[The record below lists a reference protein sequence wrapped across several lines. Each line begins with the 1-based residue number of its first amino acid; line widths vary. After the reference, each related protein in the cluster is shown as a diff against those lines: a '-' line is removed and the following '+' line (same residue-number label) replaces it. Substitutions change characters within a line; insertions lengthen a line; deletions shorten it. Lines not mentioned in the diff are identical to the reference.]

1 MGQFS
6 STQREHRY
14 QFPTESSI
22 SRQRSH
28 SRNRDED
35 MNNGQNPER
44 AGAFG
49 PQAGREIN
57 SDDVQMTHSS
67 ETNSLVDPLQSL
79 ISHPGLSGNP
89 EQVGNIQDETGL
101 QNDVGQQ
108 DYQSALLARVARRQ
122 STMSRLGSRI
132 LPNSVIRG
140 LLNSEEETLAE
151 GHAHRHGIVSR
162 TIPRSEVNQGSAR
175 FSPFASLSS
184 RGGSRRRSL
193 RGPYFIPRSDAA
205 MNNTGY
211 LGTPS
216 GSSTDGSA
224 EPGWGWRRSLRIRRV
239 GRVGHSLPTPIAQ
252 MFGPPSS
259 DSTPEQGTESPYNF
273 HNSDPF
279 GFIPHPGPIDTH
291 MDFDAPHELDSVEPA
306 AADSQPA
313 SSMLSS
319 QSQSSTRHF
328 PSLLRA
334 RPSRALRREEQTP
347 LSRILQLAATA
358 IATQLSGGAGPAL
371 PNIPSLGNDSFDGS
385 LESFIQSLR
394 NATSEQPS
402 SGDANN
408 NSEDERP
415 PAPVNFMR
423 VFRFANS
430 DNPRSSDPS
439 NRASTDPNNAANNDG
454 SMDTD
459 HHAEGPE
466 GRTVTLVVIG
476 VRSVPSG
483 NGPPSDQQAA
493 GLPGLDFLR
502 LPFFPPGTFSPRAG
516 SRSGT
521 TTFNRPA
528 PSSAPATNDDGSV
541 QLGSPNASR
550 RLSDVGSR
558 GTPSSLPSVVSESP
572 PGPHPPPST
581 PAEPGLSAVS
591 SGASTPSRRLSIT
604 SAVSPNI
611 LPQLNENRSVQP
623 TVDNPDGGLPLNTTR
638 QRRRSDSEFARHR
651 EQLGSGAARRNGVVE
666 PDNHNA
672 TSGRSWLIYVV
683 GTNLS
688 ENHPA
693 FAAPSL
699 FTDNP
704 TYEDMVLLS
713 SLLGPVKPPVA
724 TQEDLTSAGGL
735 YRVVEYSGSLTA
747 EAVDGARTMQ
757 ISEGERCLICL
768 SEYEAAEELR
778 QLTKC
783 EHIYHRDCIDQV
795 QIFSMPLFPSS
806 FTIFSHLSFFASDI
820 HCCIAS
826 FWFWSWESACS
837 SSQIIAWVSAR
848 DISAPGRNL
857 KAKAREEK
865 MDPIRLTVLISGSGT
880 NLQAVIDD
888 TTLPAKIVRVIS
900 NRKDAFGLE
909 RARRANIPTQYHNLV
924 KYKKQQPA
932 TPEGVQRAREEYDA
946 ELARLVLEDKPD
958 LVACLGFMHVLSEGF
973 LGPLEAKGVRIV
985 NLHPAL
991 PGEFNGANAI
1001 ERAHQAWLDGK
1012 IERTGVMIHNVISEV
1027 DMGKP
1032 ILVKEIPFVKGPDED
1047 LHAFEQKVHEIEWK
1061 VVIEGLKKTIEE
1073 IRTTK

>member
-6 STQREHRY
+6 STQREHRH
-14 QFPTESSI
+14 QFPTESSV
-22 SRQRSH
+22 SRQRSQ
-28 SRNRDED
+28 SRNRDEA
-35 MNNGQNPER
+35 MNNGQIPER

-49 PQAGREIN
+49 PQAGHEIDN
-57 SDDVQMTHSS
+57 DDVQMTHSS

-79 ISHPGLSGNP
+79 ISHSRLSGNP
-89 EQVGNIQDETGL
+89 EQMESIQDETGL
-101 QNDVGQQ
+101 QNDVSQQ

-162 TIPRSEVNQGSAR
+162 TIPRSEVNQSSAR

-205 MNNTGY
+205 MNSHGY

-216 GSSTDGSA
+216 GSSTDNSA
-224 EPGWGWRRSLRIRRV
+224 EPGWGWRRNLRIRRV
-239 GRVGHSLPTPIAQ
+239 GRVGHSLPTPVAQ

-259 DSTPEQGTESPYNF
+259 VSIPEQGTESSYNF

-291 MDFDAPHELDSVEPA
+291 MDFDTHHELDSAEPA
-306 AADSQPA
+306 VAESQPA
-313 SSMLSS
+313 SPMLSS
-319 QSQSSTRHF
+319 QSQSSARHF

-334 RPSRALRREEQTP
+334 RPSRALGREEQTP

-358 IATQLSGGAGPAL
+358 IATQLSGGTGSAL
-371 PNIPSLGNDSFDGS
+371 PNIPSLGNDGFDGS

-394 NATSEQPS
+394 NVTSGQPAP
-402 SGDANN
+402 GDANN
-408 NSEDERP
+408 DSEDERS

-423 VFRFANS
+423 VFRFANA
-430 DNPRSSDPS
+430 DNSRSSDAS
-439 NRASTDPNNAANNDG
+439 NRASIDPSNAANNGDN
-454 SMDTD
+454 MDTD

-483 NGPPSDQQAA
+483 NGPAGDQQAA

-516 SRSGT
+516 SRPGT
-521 TTFNRPA
+521 TTSNHPA
-528 PSSAPATNDDGSV
+528 PPSAPAINDGSSV
-541 QLGSPNASR
+541 QLGSSDTSR

-558 GTPSSLPSVVSESP
+558 STPSSLPSVVSESP

-591 SGASTPSRRLSIT
+591 SGASTPSRRLSTT

-611 LPQLNENRSVQP
+611 LPQLNENSSVQP
-623 TVDNPDGGLPLNTTR
+623 TVDNPDEGLPQSTTR

-672 TSGRSWLIYVV
+672 APGRSWLIYVV

-704 TYEDMVLLS
+704 TYEDMVLLA

-724 TQEDLTSAGGL
+724 TQEDLTFAGGL
-735 YRVVEYSGSLTA
+735 YRVVEYGGSLSA
-747 EAVDGARTMQ
+747 EAVDGARIIQ

-783 EHIYHRDCIDQV
+783 EHLYHRDCIDQC
-795 QIFSMPLFPSS
+795 
-806 FTIFSHLSFFASDI
+806 FTIFSHLLFFASDI

-826 FWFWSWESACS
+826 FWFWSWGCPLLIVPVNYIS
-837 SSQIIAWVSAR
+837 SLS
-848 DISAPGRNL
+848 L
-857 KAKAREEK
+857 HEKEK

-880 NLQAVIDD
+880 NLQTVIDD
-888 TTLPAKIVRVIS
+888 TTLPAKLVRVIS

-1032 ILVKEIPFVKGPDED
+1032 ILVKEIPFVKGADED

-1061 VVIEGLKKTIEE
+1061 VVIEGLQKTIEE
-1073 IRTTK
+1073 IQTTKS

>member
-1 MGQFS
+1 MGQYS
-6 STQREHRY
+6 STQREHRH
-14 QFPTESSI
+14 QFPTESPLP
-22 SRQRSH
+22 RQRSH

-44 AGAFG
+44 AGAFS
-49 PQAGREIN
+49 PQAGQEIDN
-57 SDDVQMTHSS
+57 NDVQMTHST
-67 ETNSLVDPLQSL
+67 ETNFLVDPLQSL
-79 ISHPGLSGNP
+79 ISHSSMLGSEEQMGNT
-89 EQVGNIQDETGL
+89 QDETGS
-101 QNDVGQQ
+101 QDDASQQ
-108 DYQSALLARVARRQ
+108 DYQSALFARVARRH

-140 LLNSEEETLAE
+140 LLNSEEETPAE
-151 GHAHRHGIVSR
+151 GHAHRHGVVSR
-162 TIPRSEVNQGSAR
+162 TIPRSEVNQSSAR

-205 MNNTGY
+205 INNNGF

-216 GSSTDGSA
+216 GPSTDGSA

-259 DSTPEQGTESPYNF
+259 DSTPAQDTENPPYSF

-279 GFIPHPGPIDTH
+279 SFIPHPGPLDTQ
-291 MDFDAPHELDSVEPA
+291 MDFDTPHELNSVEPA
-306 AADSQPA
+306 LADSQPA
-313 SSMLSS
+313 SPMLTS

-334 RPSRALRREEQTP
+334 RPPRALRREEQTP

-371 PNIPSLGNDSFDGS
+371 PNIPSLGNDGFDGS

-394 NATSEQPS
+394 NATSGQPS
-402 SGDANN
+402 SGDSNN

-415 PAPVNFMR
+415 PGPVNFMR

-430 DNPRSSDPS
+430 DNSRSSDAP
-439 NRASTDPNNAANNDG
+439 NRASTDQNNAVSNGDN
-454 SMDTD
+454 METD
-459 HHAEGPE
+459 HHAEGQE

-483 NGPPSDQQAA
+483 NGPAGDQQTA

-502 LPFFPPGTFSPRAG
+502 LPFFPPGTLSPRPG
-516 SRSGT
+516 PRPET
-521 TTFNRPA
+521 TTSDHSA
-528 PSSAPATNDDGSV
+528 SSSAPPANVDGSI
-541 QLGSPNASR
+541 QPGSPNVPR

-558 GTPSSLPSVVSESP
+558 GTLSSLPSVVSESP

-591 SGASTPSRRLSIT
+591 SGASTPSRRLSTT

-611 LPQLNENRSVQP
+611 MHQLNESRPSHP
-623 TVDNPDGGLPLNTTR
+623 TVDNRDESLPHNTTH

-672 TSGRSWLIYVV
+672 APGRSWLIYVV

-724 TQEDLTSAGGL
+724 TQEDLISAGGL
-735 YRVVEYSGSLTA
+735 YRVVKCGDSMSA
-747 EAVDGARTMQ
+747 AAVDGTRTIQ

-768 SEYEAAEELR
+768 SEYEVAEELR

-783 EHIYHRDCIDQV
+783 EHLYHRDCIDQW
-795 QIFSMPLFPSS
+795 L
-806 FTIFSHLSFFASDI
+806 TT
-820 HCCIAS
+820 
-826 FWFWSWESACS
+826 
-837 SSQIIAWVSAR
+837 
-848 DISAPGRNL
+848 GRNSCPL
-857 KAKAREEK
+857 CRGQGVADK
-865 MDPIRLTVLISGSGT
+865 SGAEPPRPS
-880 NLQAVIDD
+880 
-888 TTLPAKIVRVIS
+888 
-900 NRKDAFGLE
+900 DAP
-909 RARRANIPTQYHNLV
+909 RAA
-924 KYKKQQPA
+924 A
-932 TPEGVQRAREEYDA
+932 A
-946 ELARLVLEDKPD
+946 
-958 LVACLGFMHVLSEGF
+958 
-973 LGPLEAKGVRIV
+973 
-985 NLHPAL
+985 
-991 PGEFNGANAI
+991 
-1001 ERAHQAWLDGK
+1001 
-1012 IERTGVMIHNVISEV
+1012 
-1027 DMGKP
+1027 
-1032 ILVKEIPFVKGPDED
+1032 
-1047 LHAFEQKVHEIEWK
+1047 
-1061 VVIEGLKKTIEE
+1061 
-1073 IRTTK
+1073 

>member
-6 STQREHRY
+6 STQREHRH
-14 QFPTESSI
+14 QFPTDSSI
-22 SRQRSH
+22 PRQRSQ
-28 SRNRDED
+28 SRDSDED
-35 MNNGQNPER
+35 MNNGQNSER

-49 PQAGREIN
+49 PQAGHEVDN
-57 SDDVQMTHSS
+57 DDVQMTHSN
-67 ETNSLVDPLQSL
+67 ETNSPVDPLQSL
-79 ISHPGLSGNP
+79 ISHSDISGSA
-89 EQVGNIQDETGL
+89 EHMGSTQDETGL
-101 QNDVGQQ
+101 QNDANQQ
-108 DYQSALLARVARRQ
+108 DYHSALFARVARRH

-140 LLNSEEETLAE
+140 LLNSEEETPAE
-151 GHAHRHGIVSR
+151 GHAHRHGVVSR
-162 TIPRSEVNQGSAR
+162 TIPRSEVSQSSAR

-205 MNNTGY
+205 MNNNAY
-211 LGTPS
+211 LGTP
-216 GSSTDGSA
+216 GPSTDGSA

-259 DSTPEQGTESPYNF
+259 DSTPAQGTESPYSF

-279 GFIPHPGPIDTH
+279 SFIPHPGPLDTQ
-291 MDFDAPHELDSVEPA
+291 MDFDTPHELDSVEPA
-306 AADSQPA
+306 LANSQPA
-313 SSMLSS
+313 SPMLTA

-328 PSLLRA
+328 PNLLRA

-371 PNIPSLGNDSFDGS
+371 PNIPSLGNDGFDGS

-394 NATSEQPS
+394 SATSGQPA
-402 SGDANN
+402 SGDSNN

-415 PAPVNFMR
+415 PGPVNFMR

-430 DNPRSSDPS
+430 DNPRTSDAP
-439 NRASTDPNNAANNDG
+439 NRASTDLNNAASNSDN
-454 SMDTD
+454 MDTD
-459 HHAEGPE
+459 HHAEAPE

-483 NGPPSDQQAA
+483 NGPAGDQQTA

-502 LPFFPPGTFSPRAG
+502 LPFFPPGTLSPRTG
-516 SRSGT
+516 SRPDT
-521 TTFNRPA
+521 TTSDRPA
-528 PSSAPATNDDGSV
+528 SSSAPVTNDDGSI
-541 QLGSPNASR
+541 QPGSPNVSR

-558 GTPSSLPSVVSESP
+558 DTLSSLPSVVSESP

-591 SGASTPSRRLSIT
+591 SGASTPSRRLSTT

-611 LPQLNENRSVQP
+611 LPQLAESRSSHP
-623 TVDNPDGGLPLNTTR
+623 TVDNRDESLPLNTTR

-672 TSGRSWLIYVV
+672 APGRSWLIYVV

-724 TQEDLTSAGGL
+724 TQEDLISAGGL
-735 YRVVEYSGSLTA
+735 YRVVKCGDSMSA
-747 EAVDGARTMQ
+747 NAIDGARTIQ

-768 SEYEAAEELR
+768 SEYEVDEELR

-783 EHIYHRDCIDQV
+783 EHLYHRDCIDQW
-795 QIFSMPLFPSS
+795 L
-806 FTIFSHLSFFASDI
+806 TT
-820 HCCIAS
+820 
-826 FWFWSWESACS
+826 
-837 SSQIIAWVSAR
+837 
-848 DISAPGRNL
+848 GRNSCPL
-857 KAKAREEK
+857 CRGQGVADK
-865 MDPIRLTVLISGSGT
+865 SGAEPPRPS
-880 NLQAVIDD
+880 
-888 TTLPAKIVRVIS
+888 
-900 NRKDAFGLE
+900 DAP
-909 RARRANIPTQYHNLV
+909 RAA
-924 KYKKQQPA
+924 A
-932 TPEGVQRAREEYDA
+932 A
-946 ELARLVLEDKPD
+946 
-958 LVACLGFMHVLSEGF
+958 
-973 LGPLEAKGVRIV
+973 
-985 NLHPAL
+985 
-991 PGEFNGANAI
+991 
-1001 ERAHQAWLDGK
+1001 
-1012 IERTGVMIHNVISEV
+1012 
-1027 DMGKP
+1027 
-1032 ILVKEIPFVKGPDED
+1032 
-1047 LHAFEQKVHEIEWK
+1047 
-1061 VVIEGLKKTIEE
+1061 
-1073 IRTTK
+1073 

>member
-6 STQREHRY
+6 STQREYRH
-14 QFPTESSI
+14 QFPTDSSI
-22 SRQRSH
+22 PRQRSH

-49 PQAGREIN
+49 PQAGHEIDN
-57 SDDVQMTHSS
+57 NDVQMTHSS

-79 ISHPGLSGNP
+79 ISHSDISGSA
-89 EQVGNIQDETGL
+89 EQTGSTQDETGL
-101 QNDVGQQ
+101 QNDASQQ
-108 DYQSALLARVARRQ
+108 DYQSALFARVARRH

-140 LLNSEEETLAE
+140 LLNSEEETPAE
-151 GHAHRHGIVSR
+151 GHAHRHGVVSR
-162 TIPRSEVNQGSAR
+162 TIPRSEVNQSSAR

-205 MNNTGY
+205 MNNNGY
-211 LGTPS
+211 SGTPS
-216 GSSTDGSA
+216 GSSTDGLA

-252 MFGPPSS
+252 MFGPPPA
-259 DSTPEQGTESPYNF
+259 DSTPAQGTESSYSF

-279 GFIPHPGPIDTH
+279 SFIPHPGPLDTQ
-291 MDFDAPHELDSVEPA
+291 MDFDTPHELDSVEPA
-306 AADSQPA
+306 LADSQPA
-313 SSMLSS
+313 SPMLTS

-371 PNIPSLGNDSFDGS
+371 PSIPSLGNDGFDGS

-394 NATSEQPS
+394 NATSGQPA
-402 SGDANN
+402 SGDSND

-415 PAPVNFMR
+415 PGPVNFMR

-430 DNPRSSDPS
+430 DNSRSSDAP
-439 NRASTDPNNAANNDG
+439 NRASTDPNNVTSNSD

-459 HHAEGPE
+459 HHAGGPE

-483 NGPPSDQQAA
+483 NGPAGDQQTT

-502 LPFFPPGTFSPRAG
+502 LPFFPPGTLSPRTG
-516 SRSGT
+516 SRPET
-521 TTFNRPA
+521 TTFDRPA
-528 PSSAPATNDDGSV
+528 SSSAPVTNDDGSI
-541 QLGSPNASR
+541 QPGSPNISR

-558 GTPSSLPSVVSESP
+558 GTLSSLPSVVSESP

-591 SGASTPSRRLSIT
+591 SGASTPSRRLSTT
-604 SAVSPNI
+604 SAVSPNTSS
-611 LPQLNENRSVQP
+611 QLNESRSSHT
-623 TVDNPDGGLPLNTTR
+623 TVDNEGLPLNTTR

-672 TSGRSWLIYVV
+672 APGRSWLIYVV

-724 TQEDLTSAGGL
+724 TQEDLISAGGL
-735 YRVVEYSGSLTA
+735 YRVVKCGDSMSA
-747 EAVDGARTMQ
+747 DAVDGARTIQ
-757 ISEGERCLICL
+757 IAEGERCLICL
-768 SEYEAAEELR
+768 SEYEVTEELR

-783 EHIYHRDCIDQV
+783 EHLYHRDCIDQV
-795 QIFSMPLFPSS
+795 RQI
-806 FTIFSHLSFFASDI
+806 
-820 HCCIAS
+820 
-826 FWFWSWESACS
+826 
-837 SSQIIAWVSAR
+837 AR
-848 DISAPGRNL
+848 YS
-857 KAKAREEK
+857 
-865 MDPIRLTVLISGSGT
+865 
-880 NLQAVIDD
+880 
-888 TTLPAKIVRVIS
+888 
-900 NRKDAFGLE
+900 
-909 RARRANIPTQYHNLV
+909 
-924 KYKKQQPA
+924 
-932 TPEGVQRAREEYDA
+932 
-946 ELARLVLEDKPD
+946 D
-958 LVACLGFMHVLSEGF
+958 LVS
-973 LGPLEAKGVRIV
+973 I
-985 NLHPAL
+985 NLTSVS
-991 PGEFNGANAI
+991 G
-1001 ERAHQAWLDGK
+1001 
-1012 IERTGVMIHNVISEV
+1012 
-1027 DMGKP
+1027 
-1032 ILVKEIPFVKGPDED
+1032 
-1047 LHAFEQKVHEIEWK
+1047 
-1061 VVIEGLKKTIEE
+1061 
-1073 IRTTK
+1073 

>member
-6 STQREHRY
+6 STQREPRH
-14 QFPTESSI
+14 QFPSESSI
-22 SRQRSH
+22 FRQRSH
-28 SRNRDED
+28 SRNSDED
-35 MNNGQNPER
+35 MNNGQNSER
-44 AGAFG
+44 AGASG
-49 PQAGREIN
+49 PQAGHEIDN
-57 SDDVQMTHSS
+57 NDVQMTHSS
-67 ETNSLVDPLQSL
+67 ETNSLVDLSESSF
-79 ISHPGLSGNP
+79 SHSGLSGNP
-89 EQVGNIQDETGL
+89 EQIGSTQDETGL
-101 QNDVGQQ
+101 QNDVSQQ

-140 LLNSEEETLAE
+140 LLNSEEETPAE

-162 TIPRSEVNQGSAR
+162 TLPRSEVNQSSAR

-205 MNNTGY
+205 SNNNGY
-211 LGTPS
+211 LGTSS
-216 GSSTDGSA
+216 GSSTGGSA
-224 EPGWGWRRSLRIRRV
+224 EPGWGWRHSLRIRRV

-252 MFGPPSS
+252 MFGPSSS
-259 DSTPEQGTESPYNF
+259 DSTSEQGADSPYNF
-273 HNSDPF
+273 HSSDPF
-279 GFIPHPGPIDTH
+279 GFIPHPGHIDTH
-291 MDFDAPHELDSVEPA
+291 MDFDTPHESNSMEPA
-306 AADSQPA
+306 VAESQPVSA
-313 SSMLSS
+313 IDSS
-319 QSQSSTRHF
+319 QSHSNARHF
-328 PSLLRA
+328 PDLQRA
-334 RPSRALRREEQTP
+334 RAARALRREEQTP

-358 IATQLSGGAGPAL
+358 IATQLSGGPGPAL
-371 PNIPSLGNDSFDGS
+371 PHNPSMGNDGFDGS

-394 NATSEQPS
+394 NATSGQPA

-408 NSEDERP
+408 SSEDERAA
-415 PAPVNFMR
+415 APVNFMR

-430 DNPRSSDPS
+430 DNSRSPDVS
-439 NRASTDPNNAANNDG
+439 NRASTDPNTAANNGDN
-454 SMDTD
+454 MDTD

-466 GRTVTLVVIG
+466 GRTVTLVVVG

-483 NGPPSDQQAA
+483 NGPVGDQQAA
-493 GLPGLDFLR
+493 GLTGLDFLR
-502 LPFFPPGTFSPRAG
+502 LPFFPPGIFSSRAG
-516 SRSGT
+516 SRPGT
-521 TTFNRPA
+521 TTFNRPGP
-528 PSSAPATNDDGSV
+528 PSVPAINDDGSV
-541 QLGSPNASR
+541 QPGSPNVSR
-550 RLSDVGSR
+550 RLSDAESR
-558 GTPSSLPSVVSESP
+558 GTPSSLPSAVSESP

-591 SGASTPSRRLSIT
+591 SGASTPSRRLSTT
-604 SAVSPNI
+604 SAVTPNI
-611 LPQLNENRSVQP
+611 LPQLNENRSLHP
-623 TVDNPDGGLPLNTTR
+623 TVDNPDDGLPLNTTR

-651 EQLGSGAARRNGVVE
+651 EQLGSGSARRNGVVE
-666 PDNHNA
+666 PDNHNV
-672 TSGRSWLIYVV
+672 TPGRSWLIYVV

-704 TYEDMVLLS
+704 TYEDMILLS

-724 TQEDLTSAGGL
+724 TQEDLVSAGGL
-735 YRVVEYSGSLTA
+735 YRVVEYDGSLSA
-747 EAVDGARTMQ
+747 EAIEGTRTIQ

-778 QLTKC
+778 QLAKC
-783 EHIYHRDCIDQV
+783 EHLYHRDCIDQHA
-795 QIFSMPLFPSS
+795 LFPSS
-806 FTIFSHLSFFASDI
+806 VTISSHLSFFASDI
-820 HCCIAS
+820 HCCVAS
-826 FWFWSWESACS
+826 FWFWSK
-837 SSQIIAWVSAR
+837 QKKV
-848 DISAPGRNL
+848 
-857 KAKAREEK
+857 K
-865 MDPIRLTVLISGSGT
+865 MKPIRLTVLISGSGT

-888 TTLPAKIVRVIS
+888 ITLPAKIVRVIS

-909 RARRANIPTQYHNLV
+909 RARRADIPTQYHNLV

-932 TPEGVQRAREEYDA
+932 TPEGVQRARGEYDA

-958 LVACLGFMHVLSEGF
+958 LVACLGFMHVLSEDF

-1032 ILVKEIPFVKGPDED
+1032 ILVKEIPFVKGTDED

-1061 VVIEGLKKTIEE
+1061 VVIEGLQRTIEE
-1073 IRTTK
+1073 IRTIKS